1 MELKRY
7 QQAALDALSRFLT
20 VAPAKG
26 PAAAFAEEVA
36 RQEEAARLEGRKV
49 DPRRYVV
56 PFAEMPDIPYVCL
69 RLPTG
74 GGKTLLAAET
84 IRLGAAFVQKAHPVV
99 LWMVTSDAI
108 KRQTVEALKDARHPY
123 RARLEAVTGGR
134 TRIFDIDEFE
144 TLRPADIGRFTCVI
158 VATIQ
163 SFRVSDTSQRK
174 VYAYQ
179 EEFEPHFSG
188 LPGEGMEVVTA
199 EDAAR
204 EPLLAGRVGSV
215 KFSFANLMH
224 HHRPLMIVDEAHNAV
239 TGLTRDVQA
248 RLRPAAII
256 EFTATPKGVS
266 NVLFSVTAG
275 ALKDEEMIKLPIRV
289 RPHDGWEEAVTG
301 AVATRNMLEEKAK
314 REAEFLRPVALYQ
327 AQAKNGHPTAE
338 ELRRY
343 LVEEK
348 AIPAAWIKVATGESR
363 ELDGVNLRDPDEP
376 TRHVITVQALREGW
390 DCPSAYVLCAT
401 QKVASATAVEQLL
414 GRVLRMP
421 YARRRKDAALN
432 MAYAHVAEPSFAD
445 VAASLRD
452 RLIDMGFTDEEVR
465 QSLRPA
471 TVEEDDQGRLFDPD
485 PVAPKPVLTYEIPD
499 TEAARAALRDLAEAG
514 AEFIRTGTGTLKVGV
529 KGPVS
534 EAVSA
539 VLESHVPEA
548 GRAALRAEIER
559 HAEKV
564 QAALS
569 PAEKG
574 ASIEVPFLMVG
585 MDGDLFQADT
595 DLIMERVDWSILTHA
610 AQVTEAELSFRR
622 AENVIE
628 IDIEGEK
635 LVYSQ
640 TQTTQAPL
648 AGLVEPDEATIE
660 ASLVQWLERQCRAAD
675 IPPDEM
681 AAWLARVV
689 SWLVTGRGIPVRTLI
704 DWQYPLAARVR
715 AKISGIRAEVR
726 QQAHQMA
733 LFDATAV
740 LGSDP
745 SCVARFDA
753 ASYANVPTTPT
764 GAFRL
769 KRHLLGAD
777 RVPLLDG
784 DLGGEEFRCAWTLD
798 GLEEVDLWVRN
809 LPKHPASF
817 WLPRVQ
823 GRFYPDFVARLTDS
837 RLFVVEYKGEHLVTA
852 QEARE
857 KDMLGRLWARRTG
870 NLFLTVRRMQH
881 GIDPKSQMLNAIRS
895 GGSE

>member
-20 VAPAKG
+20 VSGAKG

-36 RQEEAARLEGRKV
+36 RQEEVARIEGRKL
-49 DPRRYVV
+49 DPRRYDA
-56 PFAEMPDIPYVCL
+56 PFADMADTPYVCL

-74 GGKTLLAAET
+74 GGKTLLAAEA
-84 IRLGAAFVQKAHPVV
+84 IRLGAEYLRKPHPVV

-108 KRQTVEALKDARHPY
+108 KRQTVEALKDRAHPY
-123 RARLEAVTGGR
+123 RARLDAVTGDR
-134 TRIFDIDEFE
+134 TRVFDIEEFE
-144 TLRPADIGRFTCVI
+144 TLRPAEIGRFTCVI

-163 SFRVSDTSQRK
+163 SFRVTDTTRRK

-188 LPGEGMEVVTA
+188 LPTEGMELVTA
-199 EDAAR
+199 ADAAR
-204 EPLLAGRVGSV
+204 EPLLAGREGTV
-215 KFSFANLMH
+215 KFSFANLMY

-239 TGLTRDVQA
+239 TGLTRQIQA
-248 RLRPAAII
+248 RLRPSAII
-256 EFTATPKGVS
+256 EFTATPRGVS

-301 AVATRNMLEEKAK
+301 TVATRNMLEEKAR
-314 REAEFLRPVALYQ
+314 REAEFLRPIALYQ
-327 AQAKNGHPTAE
+327 AQAKNGHPTVE
-338 ELRRY
+338 ELHRY
-343 LVEEK
+343 LIEEK
-348 AIPAAWIKVATGESR
+348 AIPPAWIKVATGDSR
-363 ELDGVNLRDPDEP
+363 ELDGVNLRDPNEP

-401 QKVASATAVEQLL
+401 QKVASATSVEQLL

-421 YARRRKDAALN
+421 YAKRRRDAALN
-432 MAYAHVAEPSFAD
+432 MAYAHVAEPSFAE

-452 RLIDMGFTDEEVR
+452 KLIDMGFTDEEVR

-471 TVEEDDQGRLFDPD
+471 TVELDAQGQLFDPD
-485 PVAPKPVLTYEIPD
+485 PVAPKPVLTFEIPD
-499 TEAARAALRDLAEAG
+499 SEEARAELRDLAEAG
-514 AEFIRTGTGTLKVGV
+514 AEFIRTDAGTLKVGV
-529 KGPVS
+529 KGAVT
-534 EAVSA
+534 EAVASA
-539 VLESHVPEA
+539 LERHTPEA
-548 GRAALRAEIER
+548 ERPALRAEIGR
-559 HAEKV
+559 HEARV

-574 ASIEVPFLMVG
+574 AAIEVPFLMVG

-595 DLIMERVDWSILTHA
+595 DLIMERVEWSILNHP
-610 AQVTEAELSFRR
+610 AQITESEMSFRR

-640 TQTTQAPL
+640 TQTIQLPL
-648 AGLVEPDEATIE
+648 AGLADPDDATLE
-660 ASLVQWLERQCRAAD
+660 ASLVQWLDRQCRAVD
-675 IPPDEM
+675 IPPPELS
-681 AAWLARVV
+681 AWLARVV
-689 SWLVTGRGIPVRTLI
+689 ASLVTERGIAVRTLI
-704 DWQYPLAARVR
+704 DWQYPLATRLR
-715 AKISGIRAEVR
+715 AKIAEIRAGVR
-726 QQAHQMA
+726 RQAHQMA
-733 LFDATAV
+733 LFDDQAA
-740 LGSDP
+740 LGTDP

-753 ASYANVPTTPT
+753 DSYANVPTTPT

-784 DLGGEEFRCAWTLD
+784 DLGGEEFQCAWALD
-798 GLEEVDLWVRN
+798 SLERVDLWLRN

-823 GRFYPDFVARLTDS
+823 GRFFPDFIARLTDG
-837 RLFVVEYKGEHLVTA
+837 RLFVVEYKGEHLATA
-852 QEARE
+852 QDARE
-857 KDMLGRLWARRTG
+857 KDLLGRLWAERSG
-870 NLFLTVRRMQH
+870 NLFLTVRRVQH
-881 GIDPKSQMLNAIRS
+881 GIDPQEQMLNAVQPP
-895 GGSE
+895 